1 MHETQDVKVSCA
13 TFLFRQTREKQ
24 YGDDTLVWDHLKSI
38 FRRIYILWQRS
49 LFTNLNEIEN
59 ISCKFLS

>member
-24 YGDDTLVWDHLKSI
+24 YGYLGLGSFEINLRTKMEFS
-38 FRRIYILWQRS
+38 QR
-49 LFTNLNEIEN
+49 
-59 ISCKFLS
+59 